1 MYFTTNNKKGQKQ
14 KTKVLVQQ
22 GRAQIR
28 TGVAGIVG
36 DFDESKSGVITTT
49 LRNRL
54 LFAWK
59 VTILLYTNHE
69 NSLRLDDLRGLLNG
83 GIRRYNCFLFV

>member
-1 MYFTTNNKKGQKQ
+1 MYFMTNNEKMQKQ
-14 KTKVLVQQ
+14 NKMLWGSQ

-54 LFAWK
+54 LFAWR
-59 VTILLYTNHE
+59 VTISSYRNHE